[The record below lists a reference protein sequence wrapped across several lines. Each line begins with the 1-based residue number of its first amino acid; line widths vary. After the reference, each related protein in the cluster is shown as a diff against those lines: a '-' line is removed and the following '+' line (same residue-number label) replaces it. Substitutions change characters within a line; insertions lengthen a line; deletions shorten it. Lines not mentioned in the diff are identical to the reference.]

1 MKPLTKRQKRRRL
14 KLMKRFALQAL
25 DYVEKIVKNDGLTY
39 PQAIEAVRELIEETT
54 ETVEREINEQAEA
67 KAEVP
72 TRSFVIKA

>member
-1 MKPLTKRQKRRRL
+1 
-14 KLMKRFALQAL
+14 MKRFALQAL